1 MNKPI
6 RKIVIVGGGT
16 AGWITAGLLAARFPR
31 RGEAGISISL
41 VESPDHASIGVG
53 EGTWPTMRTTLKQI
67 GLSETDFIRECEAA
81 FKQGSTFRGWVDGTD
96 AHSYLHPFTAPA
108 GYGEDDLAPY
118 WLEAGDGRTFAE
130 SVCFQSELCRHGL
143 APKQITTPEYA
154 GAANY
159 AYHLNAGRFAVV
171 LRDHCVGKLGV
182 THVYDEIVGVQS
194 DEAGDIVR
202 LDTKSGQPL
211 AADLFVDCSG
221 FAALLIGQHFKTPFR
236 SKKDV
241 LFVDKAWATQAPY
254 VREDEPIASTTLS
267 TAQSAG
273 WIWDIGLSSRKGVGH
288 VFASDYITPDK
299 ALEELTTYLAARG
312 HDTDALSFRLIGINP
327 GYREK
332 FWVNNCV
339 AVGLSGGFLEP
350 LEASAI
356 VMIELAAKM
365 IAENFPRDRD
375 SMDRVA
381 KTFNDAFLYR
391 WERVIEFLKLHYALS
406 RRSDT
411 AFWRDNRKPESLP
424 DTLRENLA
432 FWRRQPP
439 SPQDFPQREEIFSA
453 ASYQYVLFGMGLRP
467 DPGAPWLLGDQGL
480 RDAETRFA
488 EVRQRGEG
496 LAGTLP
502 ANRDLLNRIAQYGL
516 QTV

>member
-1 MNKPI
+1 MTKPV
-6 RKIVIVGGGT
+6 RNIVVVGGGT
-16 AGWITAGLLAARFPR
+16 AGWIVAGLLAARFPR
-31 RGEAGISISL
+31 RGEAGVSISL

-53 EGTWPTMRTTLKQI
+53 EGTWPTIRTTLKQI
-67 GLSETDFIRECEAA
+67 GLSETDFIRECEAS
-81 FKQGSTFRGWVDGTD
+81 FKQGSTFRGWVDGAED
-96 AHSYLHPFTAPA
+96 HSYLHPFTAPD
-108 GYGEDDLAPY
+108 GEEDLASC
-118 WLEAGDGRTFAE
+118 WLEAGEGRSFADA
-130 SVCFQSELCRHGL
+130 VCFQSRLCQEGR
-143 APKQITTPEYA
+143 APKLITTPEYA
-154 GAANY
+154 GLANY

-194 DEAGDIVR
+194 DEVGDIVC
-202 LDTKSGQPL
+202 LNTKSGRPL
-211 AADLFVDCSG
+211 AGDLFVDCSG
-221 FAALLIGQHFKTPFR
+221 FASLLIGRHFKVPFR

-254 VREDEPIASTTLS
+254 VRDDEPIASTTLS

-299 ALEELTTYLAARG
+299 ALEELTAYLAARG
-312 HDTDALSFRLIGINP
+312 HDTDALNFRLIGINP
-327 GYREK
+327 GYRER

-339 AVGLSGGFLEP
+339 AVGLSGGFIEP

-356 VMIELAAKM
+356 VMIELSAKM

-381 KTFNDAFLYR
+381 RTFNDTFLYR
-391 WERVIEFLKLHYALS
+391 WERVIEFLKLHYVLS
-406 RRSDT
+406 RRNDT
-411 AFWRDNRKPESLP
+411 AFWRDNRKAEAIPE
-424 DTLRENLA
+424 TLRENLE
-432 FWRRQPP
+432 FWRRHTP

-453 ASYQYVLFGMGLRP
+453 ASYQYVLFGMGVRP
-467 DPGAPWLLGDQGL
+467 DDPTPWLLDDQRL
-480 RDAETRFA
+480 RSSQARFS
-488 EVRQRGEG
+488 EVRHRAEG
-496 LAGTLP
+496 LAATLP
-502 ANRDLLNRIAQYGL
+502 ANRDLLKRIAQYGL